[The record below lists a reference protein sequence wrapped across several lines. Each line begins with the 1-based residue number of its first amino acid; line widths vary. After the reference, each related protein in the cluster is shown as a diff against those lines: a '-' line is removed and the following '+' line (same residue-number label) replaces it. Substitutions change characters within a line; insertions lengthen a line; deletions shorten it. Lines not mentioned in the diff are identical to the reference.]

1 MHCLNMLTL
10 SQLFG
15 GVPDPDFTEAMLL
28 EQYQAQIS
36 SALTPAFAVDSSPE
50 LAAEAINVCATFVST
65 GIVTDVDRMGRILKI
80 LVAALETFAGSAET
94 SSIGEL
100 RGLSPNAQVMVRM
113 SVFSAWAGLQIA
125 TAEQKY
131 LVDVVKPHVAKL
143 TPLWLSSLR
152 EYSRLRFEPDIS
164 NNTSAASMSDDL
176 ETVYAALNRETLLKF
191 YQDSWLSL
199 VDAIAS
205 LIDEDSEFVF
215 DALDGK
221 TQADI
226 DNGVNVSR
234 GSDINYREEPVAFFF
249 VLFGLAFEALASKPG
264 ADSAT
269 ARAQK
274 LEILQALKR
283 ILRPSISGNAIYQ
296 EVIFNETM
304 DLLDRM
310 ILTEPS
316 NVQTVIVEIARNLC
330 VGHPS
335 SRQGMS
341 SDDHLSDDIDQLFE
355 LTRIIVLVLA
365 NIVPGL
371 AESPRPV
378 RADISDEAVTLAR
391 LSLDALVDASEVF
404 PSIIRADLH
413 ACIFQIFVTIMGTAA
428 CQAILIPKALPI
440 FRRFI
445 SGVGTD
451 PSEDTKK
458 QIRSTLSRFLMIL
471 KNAQKRE
478 FEASLPC
485 EKNTILAGT
494 MLITSANAA
503 FEAHDPLLL
512 RFVTELTECLDN
524 PMTTKM
530 AAGCVRTL
538 LVVPIHGAAHS
549 AILSRLLP
557 RLITFL
563 TTPSDLEGI
572 EQSRTIIAQSLTT
585 SLSSFPTPKKLA
597 GFALLIPTL
606 LARAEKEDS
615 ETVQKETAARLMEL
629 AGNDAGAFRS
639 VVLRLSGEQKTLME
653 KIIKGSQG
661 PKQEVR
667 EEVEEKEPTIAL
679 KMNF

>member
-1 MHCLNMLTL
+1 
-10 SQLFG
+10 
-15 GVPDPDFTEAMLL
+15 
-28 EQYQAQIS
+28 
-36 SALTPAFAVDSSPE
+36 
-50 LAAEAINVCATFVST
+50 
-65 GIVTDVDRMGRILKI
+65 I
-80 LVAALETFAGSAET
+80 LVAALETFAGSSET

-100 RGLSPNAQVMVRM
+100 KGLSPNAQVMVRM

-164 NNTSAASMSDDL
+164 NNTSATPLSDDL

-221 TQADI
+221 TQADT
-226 DNGVNVSR
+226 DNGNAVSR
-234 GSDINYREEPVAFFF
+234 GTDINYREEPVAFFF

-310 ILTEPS
+310 VLTEPS

-341 SDDHLSDDIDQLFE
+341 ADDHLSDDIDQLFE

-365 NIVPGL
+365 SIVPGL

-378 RADISDEAVTLAR
+378 RADISDEAVT
-391 LSLDALVDASEVF
+391 
-404 PSIIRADLH
+404 
-413 ACIFQIFVTIMGTAA
+413 
-428 CQAILIPKALPI
+428 
-440 FRRFI
+440 
-445 SGVGTD
+445 
-451 PSEDTKK
+451 
-458 QIRSTLSRFLMIL
+458 
-471 KNAQKRE
+471 
-478 FEASLPC
+478 
-485 EKNTILAGT
+485 
-494 MLITSANAA
+494 
-503 FEAHDPLLL
+503 
-512 RFVTELTECLDN
+512 
-524 PMTTKM
+524 
-530 AAGCVRTL
+530 
-538 LVVPIHGAAHS
+538 
-549 AILSRLLP
+549 
-557 RLITFL
+557 
-563 TTPSDLEGI
+563 
-572 EQSRTIIAQSLTT
+572 
-585 SLSSFPTPKKLA
+585 
-597 GFALLIPTL
+597 
-606 LARAEKEDS
+606 
-615 ETVQKETAARLMEL
+615 
-629 AGNDAGAFRS
+629 
-639 VVLRLSGEQKTLME
+639 
-653 KIIKGSQG
+653 
-661 PKQEVR
+661 
-667 EEVEEKEPTIAL
+667 
-679 KMNF
+679 

>member
-1 MHCLNMLTL
+1 
-10 SQLFG
+10 
-15 GVPDPDFTEAMLL
+15 
-28 EQYQAQIS
+28 
-36 SALTPAFAVDSSPE
+36 
-50 LAAEAINVCATFVST
+50 
-65 GIVTDVDRMGRILKI
+65 
-80 LVAALETFAGSAET
+80 
-94 SSIGEL
+94 
-100 RGLSPNAQVMVRM
+100 MVRM

-164 NNTSAASMSDDL
+164 NNTSATPLSDDL

-191 YQDSWLSL
+191 YQDSWLNL

-221 TQADI
+221 TEADS
-226 DNGVNVSR
+226 NGATTISR

-304 DLLDRM
+304 DLFDRM

-341 SDDHLSDDIDQLFE
+341 ADDHLSDDIDQLFE

-365 NIVPGL
+365 SIVPGL

-378 RADISDEAVTLAR
+378 RAEISDEAVTLAR

-413 ACIFQIFVTIMGTAA
+413 ACIFQIFVTIMSTGA
-428 CQAILIPKALPI
+428 CQATLVPQALPI

-445 SGVGTD
+445 SGVGTE
-451 PSEDTKK
+451 PSDDTKK
-458 QIRSTLSRFLMIL
+458 QIRSTLSRFLVIL

-494 MLITSANAA
+494 MLITSANTA
-503 FEAHDPLLL
+503 FEANDPVLL

-538 LVVPIHGAAHS
+538 LVVPIRGAAHP
-549 AILSRLLP
+549 AILSRLLA
-557 RLITFL
+557 RLVTFITA
-563 TTPSDLEGI
+563 PSDLEGI

-585 SLSSFPTPKKLA
+585 ALSSLPTEKKLA

-606 LARAEKEDS
+606 LARAQKETSDA
-615 ETVQKETAARLMEL
+615 VQKETAARLLEL
-629 AGNDAGAFRS
+629 ASNDANAFRG
-639 VVLRLSGEQKTLME
+639 VVTRLNADQKTFME
-653 KIIKGSQG
+653 RVIKGSQG
-661 PKQEVR
+661 PRQEVR